1 MQHISAEE
9 RSDRGEANELQ
20 TILVPTDFS
29 GLANEA
35 LDSARML
42 AERFG
47 AKVIAAHVHEDT
59 LTCVIEDHPSVDDLK
74 RFVELR
80 RTEVRKKLAEVAKK
94 HLPENSEVDLCVVV
108 GVPHVEIAH
117 LAERKKADV
126 VVMATHGRGFIS
138 HLLLGSTT
146 EQVIRRSPCPVFVV
160 RRRHRE

>member
-1 MQHISAEE
+1 MQHIPAEE
-9 RSDRGEANELQ
+9 RSDRGEASELRA
-20 TILVPTDFS
+20 ILVPTDFS
-29 GLANEA
+29 GIANEA

-59 LTCVIEDHPSVDDLK
+59 LTCVIEDPPSVDDL
-74 RFVELR
+74 RTFVELQR
-80 RTEVRKKLAEVAKK
+80 KEARKKLAEVAKE
-94 HLPENSEVDLCVVV
+94 HFPENLEVELCVVV

-117 LAERKKADV
+117 LAEQKEADV

-146 EQVIRRSPCPVFVV
+146 EQVIRRSHCPVFVI
-160 RRRHRE
+160 RRRHEK